1 MITTETLRQILPDCR
16 DPDAWAFELE
26 AQTPV
31 FSISTPQRLAAFI
44 AQTAHESS
52 SFNVLQENLNYS
64 KDGLRKVF
72 PKYFPDDN
80 TALRY
85 ARQPKLIA
93 SRVYGGRMG
102 NGGEQ
107 TQEGWKFRG
116 RGLIQV
122 TGKNNYRA
130 CSRYLFNDDRLLDD
144 PDLLL
149 TPEFAMASAG
159 WYWEVNNL
167 NRVADSGDF
176 ALLTRRINGG
186 THGLNRRIELFERA
200 SRVLAMQS
208 A

>member
-16 DPDAWAFELE
+16 DPDTWAFELE
-26 AQTPV
+26 AQSPV
-31 FSISTPQRLAAFI
+31 FSINTPQRLAAFI

-72 PKYFPDDN
+72 PKYFPDDA
-80 TALRY
+80 TAFRY
-85 ARQPKLIA
+85 ARQPKWIA

-102 NGGEQ
+102 NGSEKS
-107 TQEGWKFRG
+107 QEGWKFRG

-122 TGKNNYRA
+122 TGKNNYLA
-130 CSRYLFNDDRLLDD
+130 CSRYLFNDDRLLDE

-167 NRVADSGDF
+167 NKVADSGDF
-176 ALLTRRINGG
+176 VRLTKLINGG
-186 THGLNRRIELFERA
+186 TNGLKHRQALYAAAIREIKD
-200 SRVLAMQS
+200 
-208 A
+208 

>member
-16 DPDAWAFELE
+16 DPDTWAFELE
-26 AQTPV
+26 AASPV
-31 FSISTPQRLAAFI
+31 FSIDTPQRLAAFI
-44 AQTAHESS
+44 AQTAHESA

-64 KDGLRKVF
+64 KEGLRRVF
-72 PKYFPDDN
+72 PKYFPNDHI
-80 TALRY
+80 ASRY

-107 TQEGWKFRG
+107 TQEGWKYRG

-130 CSRYLFNDDRLLDD
+130 CSRYLFNDDRLLDE
-144 PDLLL
+144 PDLLIK
-149 TPEFAMASAG
+149 PEFAMASAG

-167 NRVADSGDF
+167 NKVADSGDF
-176 ALLTRRINGG
+176 VRLTRLINGG
-186 THGLNRRIELFERA
+186 NHGLNRRIELFERA
-200 SRVLAMQS
+200 SRVLAMEY

>member
-1 MITTETLRQILPDCR
+1 MITTETIRQILPDCR
-16 DPDAWAFELE
+16 DPVTWAFELE
-26 AQTPV
+26 AQRPL
-31 FSISTPQRLAAFI
+31 FSVNTPQRLAAFI

-64 KDGLRKVF
+64 KDGLRKTF

-80 TALRY
+80 TAFRY
-85 ARQPKLIA
+85 ARQPKWIA

-102 NGGEQ
+102 NGSEQ
-107 TQEGWKFRG
+107 SQEGWKFRG

-167 NRVADSGDF
+167 NKVADSGDF
-176 ALLTRRINGG
+176 ERLTKLINGG
-186 THGLNRRIELFERA
+186 TNGLKHRQALYAAAIRA
-200 SRVLAMQS
+200 IK
-208 A
+208 